1 MNTQLPPQMDAGANA
16 ESSADLRDDLGRYVQ
31 AWSRLFTHEVQLA
44 RTSMAW
50 LFIGTGAIIATALTI
65 CITFAAL
72 AAFVADHW
80 LHDWAGDIAVALLL
94 EGIALCT
101 LLGAMRRW
109 WRNLSMPR
117 SRAALAHLLGH
128 MQ

>member
-1 MNTQLPPQMDAGANA
+1 MDTQLPPQMQADPAA
-16 ESSADLRDDLGRYVQ
+16 EPSADLRDDLARYVQ
-31 AWSRLFTHEVQLA
+31 AWSRLFTYEVQLA

-50 LFIGTGAIIATALTI
+50 LFIGAGAIIATALTI
-65 CITFAAL
+65 CMTFAAL

-94 EGIALCT
+94 EGVALCA
-101 LLGAMRRW
+101 LLGAVRRW
-109 WRNLSMPR
+109 WSNLSMPR
-117 SRAALAHLLGH
+117 SREALAHLLGH